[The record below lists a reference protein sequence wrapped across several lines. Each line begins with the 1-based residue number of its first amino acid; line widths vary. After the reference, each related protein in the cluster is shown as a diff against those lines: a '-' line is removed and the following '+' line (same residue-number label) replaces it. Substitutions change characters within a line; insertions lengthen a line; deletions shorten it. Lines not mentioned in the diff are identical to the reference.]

1 MAGKPKDEEPQETS
15 LIPPSDRAMPW
26 CAGRLAAPLARHH
39 TAKSFR
45 SLSYAMRVAW
55 AFSASRRPWWRR
67 SQRRLAAR
75 CEHVEGD
82 QVGHGGSG
90 LSVAS
95 LAPPLGA
102 RSSTRLAAR
111 ISHWPASSVSSRSI
125 AVVSYGCWRRCDN
138 TASQSLPNISA
149 SSAVRISRP
158 ASRPRAARSIP
169 SSISSAR
176 ALAATA
182 SHTSSSS
189 ILRQDHPIRVGELIR
204 VLPLMPDLHIGK
216 GDLKRRGTA
225 CAIEGVTFGRLSR
238 CACRRVPLRPLTQ
251 WVRPFA
257 GSGQFDYEAH
267 RCSAHGTQLLNSCCA
282 HDANRV
288 FTDLKLSRPKPAEPE
303 PISLM

>member
-1 MAGKPKDEEPQETS
+1 MHSPAGSERRVRREAQRAAQPPPPELDVGAWRELGLVAGKPKDEEPQETS

-82 QVGHGGSG
+82 QVVHGGSG

-125 AVVSYGCWRRCDN
+125 AVVSYGCWR
-138 TASQSLPNISA
+138 
-149 SSAVRISRP
+149 
-158 ASRPRAARSIP
+158 
-169 SSISSAR
+169 
-176 ALAATA
+176 
-182 SHTSSSS
+182 
-189 ILRQDHPIRVGELIR
+189 
-204 VLPLMPDLHIGK
+204 
-216 GDLKRRGTA
+216 
-225 CAIEGVTFGRLSR
+225 
-238 CACRRVPLRPLTQ
+238 
-251 WVRPFA
+251 
-257 GSGQFDYEAH
+257 
-267 RCSAHGTQLLNSCCA
+267 
-282 HDANRV
+282 
-288 FTDLKLSRPKPAEPE
+288 
-303 PISLM
+303 